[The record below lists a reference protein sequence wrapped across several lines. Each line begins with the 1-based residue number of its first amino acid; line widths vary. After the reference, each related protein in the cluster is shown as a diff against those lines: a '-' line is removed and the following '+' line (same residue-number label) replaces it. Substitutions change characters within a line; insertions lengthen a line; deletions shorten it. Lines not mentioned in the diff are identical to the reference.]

1 MKKALLSA
9 LALLLVLGL
18 SFAIFGGL
26 ALAQEDDPVVC
37 LDSTGP
43 GLQLLLNPPY
53 GVTWAELFYLEVDGE
68 LYEGWC
74 LEPDVE
80 IQPGWCFNAT
90 ISAANRTSPW
100 CEIAYIMTNYSSG
113 SGNNET
119 AATQLAIWKCIYG
132 RLAITATAPPNIETR
147 ALEIYDDAQGKCM
160 CGPGLDMTLER
171 DGEATVMSGIASQK
185 FTATITDSGSV
196 EGIAI
201 EFSTD
206 AGSFAPPNGA
216 PVTSVTMLTDVNGQA
231 SVTLYWDASLS
242 SLGATVTAHTEGQW
256 PVIIDP
262 TDLGPAGQQIQKTVI
277 SGPCEL
283 TEEIKPPPV
292 GGDARPVDKFA
303 VLAPWIGLA
312 VLLVAGGMVWLR
324 LRRRSA

>member
-1 MKKALLSA
+1 MKKALFSV
-9 LALLLVLGL
+9 LALLLILSL
-18 SFAIFGGL
+18 SFVGFGGL

-37 LDSTGP
+37 LNSTGP
-43 GLQLLLNPPY
+43 GAQLFLVP
-53 GVTWAELFYLEVDGE
+53 GGWTWAELFYMSVDGE

-74 LEPDVE
+74 IEPDVE
-80 IQPGWCFNAT
+80 IFEEECFNAT
-90 ISAANRTSPW
+90 LSVANRTSPW
-100 CEIAYIMTNYSSG
+100 CEIAYIMTSYNATSD
-113 SGNNET
+113 NES
-119 AATQLAIWKCIYG
+119 AAIQLAIWKCIYG
-132 RLAITATAPPNIETR
+132 RLAINCTDPANIETR
-147 ALEIYDDAQGKCM
+147 ALEIYDDAQDKCM

-171 DGEATVMSGIASQK
+171 DGETTVAGGTASQK

-206 AGSFAPPNGA
+206 AGSFSPPNGL
-216 PVTSVTMLTDVNGQA
+216 PVTSVTEVTDVNGKA

-242 SLGATVTAHTEGQW
+242 SPGATVTAHTEGRW
-256 PVIIDP
+256 PVIIAP
-262 TDLGPAGQQIQKTVI
+262 TDLHDDGSLIQKTVI

-283 TEEIKPPPV
+283 TEEIKPSPV

-312 VLLVAGGMVWLR
+312 VLLIAGGMVWLR